1 MSYFIGS
8 DARNGL
14 GTRRLLPRGNASQG
28 TIRNTAHVTVNVG
41 LVIVKRE
48 FVVTVVQREHIHAW
62 MKLGRIKV
70 VYWACF
76 AFKTVETKT
85 SGLFLWARLPN
96 IGLPYRLGW
105 TRVAFD
111 SGARPDRTVGL
122 HRCFRLGFDHRQHG
136 FARQLVCAEFV
147 PDILF
152 AFRVFLRPDCPKLIS
167 KSLVIVACRVFSLHN
182 SWLKWR
188 RLTVNILVI
197 SIRKL
202 RRR

>member
-1 MSYFIGS
+1 MDKLFELDMSYFIGS

-85 SGLFLWARLPN
+85 SGLNKWVSGTIYRERSFTAPNVLVLVGAAPKHWASLSA
-96 IGLPYRLGW
+96 W
-105 TRVAFD
+105 VD
-111 SGARPDRTVGL
+111 SS
-122 HRCFRLGFDHRQHG
+122 CFR
-136 FARQLVCAEFV
+136 
-147 PDILF
+147 
-152 AFRVFLRPDCPKLIS
+152 
-167 KSLVIVACRVFSLHN
+167 
-182 SWLKWR
+182 
-188 RLTVNILVI
+188 
-197 SIRKL
+197 
-202 RRR
+202 